1 MNATDWN
8 LQRLSGPASQLFG
21 GTAAALN
28 AVNDAG
34 LAVDR
39 ILRVLTVS
47 ESTVVLGSSQP
58 LEDIVKPS
66 LGTPI
71 VRRRSGGG
79 AVWLEPAAMVWFD
92 LMVGRSDQLWSDD
105 VGRATWWV
113 GEAFARAL
121 RNSGCRDAV
130 AHRGAMVH
138 NALDRKVCW
147 TGLGPGEVT
156 GGAGGPK
163 LVGIAQKR
171 KRRAVVFQVGVLI
184 TPCQYLL
191 AEPMGL
197 DPAAILVSERG
208 IATDRETLIESVLD
222 ALPKI

>member
-1 MNATDWN
+1 
-8 LQRLSGPASQLFG
+8 
-21 GTAAALN
+21 
-28 AVNDAG
+28 
-34 LAVDR
+34 
-39 ILRVLTVS
+39 
-47 ESTVVLGSSQP
+47 
-58 LEDIVKPS
+58 
-66 LGTPI
+66 
-71 VRRRSGGG
+71 
-79 AVWLEPAAMVWFD
+79 
-92 LMVGRSDQLWSDD
+92 
-105 VGRATWWV
+105 
-113 GEAFARAL
+113 
-121 RNSGCRDAV
+121 
-130 AHRGAMVH
+130 MVH

-156 GGAGGPK
+156 DGADGPK

-171 KRRAVVFQVGVLI
+171 VRRAVVFQVGVLI